1 MFKNKTA
8 STEPICNTKDDSKVI
23 FKQPTT
29 EPSCLP
35 SEEGYVKSESISSCS
50 PIPNCE
56 TNGKIFDQEV
66 IIVERGK
73 DGLSAYQVAVK
84 NGFVGTEA
92 EWLESLVGEG
102 IVPGGTTG
110 QALVKASDDD
120 YDTEWIDFPSS
131 ETVSDVTF
139 DVTVGAI
146 NAGDAVPSGTDIQ
159 ELVELLGS
167 KTFDPTFVNPTFGL
181 INNAGLR
188 VVGSSSNFTL
198 TFNFNRG
205 SILGA
210 KVLGV
215 WNPTEVQN
223 PRAGAATSYTL
234 NGVTQA
240 GNSLVVSG
248 YTVIQGNNTFTGT
261 VTYDTGAQP
270 LNSKDESFGAPFIGG
285 TSAVQSTTF
294 EGVYPL
300 FATTVNITTATQQAL
315 ASMLTATNIQIT
327 LVAESGGNKQFFEI
341 PDAWLAT
348 RPLVSVQY
356 FNALS
361 GQFDTTNKI
370 ADFAVTSVTETVEGN
385 SIGYKRYTYTGAD
398 RGSLL
403 IRLLF

>member
-1 MFKNKTA
+1 MNVFCQSKKPCPLLLD
-8 STEPICNTKDDSKVI
+8 STCVIYEGGNLVYTGISTNDSLSVALEKIDLIIGQINVV
-23 FKQPTT
+23 
-29 EPSCLP
+29 SA
-35 SEEGYVKSESISSCS
+35 G
-50 PIPNCE
+50 IPNGGGI
-56 TNGKIFDQEV
+56 N
-66 IIVERGK
+66 
-73 DGLSAYQVAVK
+73 QVLAK
-84 NGFVGTEA
+84 KSN
-92 EWLESLVGEG
+92 
-102 IVPGGTTG
+102 I
-110 QALVKASDDD
+110 D
-120 YDTEWIDFPSS
+120 YDTEW
-131 ETVSDVTF
+131 VSLPDPLLTFIELTDTPDNYTGQANKVVSVKTDESGLEFTDVEPPILQENISVSNSDLGLTLPFTF
-139 DVTVGAI
+139 TQGTTLT
-146 NAGDAVPSGTDIQ
+146 DAWKQ
-159 ELVELLGS
+159 LVQ
-167 KTFDPTFVNPTFGL
+167 KTFNPTLIAPTFSLSNS
-181 INNAGLR
+181 AGLR
-188 VVGSSSNFTL
+188 VIGSSSNFTL

-205 SILGA
+205 NIQGA
-210 KVLGV
+210 LVSGV
-215 WNPTEVQN
+215 WNPTTSQGF
-223 PRAGAATSYTL
+223 RAGAASSYTL

-240 GNSLVVSG
+240 GNSLVISG

-261 VTYDTGAQP
+261 VTYDTGVQP
-270 LNSKDESFGAPFIGG
+270 LNSKDEPFGAPFIGG
-285 TSAVQSTTF
+285 TSAVQSTSF

-315 ASMLTATNIQIT
+315 VSMLTATNIQIT

>member
-1 MFKNKTA
+1 MFKNKTHI
-8 STEPICNTKDDSKVI
+8 TPQTTIDDSNCI
-23 FKQPTT
+23 TT
-29 EPSCLP
+29 KSAIDCNPIPSC
-35 SEEGYVKSESISSCS
+35 
-50 PIPNCE
+50 E
-56 TNGKIFDQEV
+56 TTNKIFDQEV

-92 EWLESLVGEG
+92 EWLESLIGEG
-102 IVPGGTTG
+102 LAPGGTTG

-131 ETVSDVTF
+131 ETVSNVTF

-146 NAGDAVPSGTDIQ
+146 NAGDVVPSGTDIQ

-215 WNPTEVQN
+215 WNPSTVQN

-234 NGVTQA
+234 NGVTQL

-248 YTVIQGNNTFTGT
+248 YTVMQGTNSFNGT
-261 VTYDTGAQP
+261 VTYVDGVQP
-270 LNSKDESFGAPFIGG
+270 LNSKDEPFDSPFSAG
-285 TSAVQSTTF
+285 TSTVQSTSF
-294 EGVYPL
+294 EGVFPL
-300 FATTVNITTATQQAL
+300 FASTVNITTATQQAL
-315 ASMLTATNIQIT
+315 VSMLTATNIQIN
-327 LVAESGGNKQFFEI
+327 LIGESGGNKQFFEI

-348 RPLVSVQY
+348 RALVSVQY

-361 GQFDTTNKI
+361 GQFDTINKI